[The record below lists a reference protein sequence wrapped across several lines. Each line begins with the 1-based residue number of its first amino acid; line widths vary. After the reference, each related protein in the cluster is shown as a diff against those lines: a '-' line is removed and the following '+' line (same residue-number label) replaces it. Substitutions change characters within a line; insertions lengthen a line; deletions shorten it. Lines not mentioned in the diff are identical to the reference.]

1 MTYLRVG
8 MLVAFLLIQM
18 ASALVSWMLKSDLK
32 SERQTS
38 ANLSQQLS
46 SSKEDARRNLAA
58 ARQMASNLEL
68 ERAAKATILT
78 LHAQLRTDLA
88 RREKLIEDLKRENK
102 ELQDWANRPL
112 PDAARRLRDRPA
124 ITGADAYRKWLSGS
138 GAMHPPGDIPNQQ
151 RPVAD

>member
-8 MLVAFLLIQM
+8 MLVAFLLIQV
-18 ASALVSWMLKSDLK
+18 ASSLASWMLKSDLK

-38 ANLSQQLS
+38 ANLAQQLT

-78 LHAQLRTDLA
+78 LHAQLRTDLN

-102 ELQDWANRPL
+102 ELQDWATRPL

-138 GAMHPPGDIPNQQ
+138 GAVHPPGNSADQQ
-151 RPVAD
+151 RPVAN